1 MNALLSIFLRGFFL
15 FRSTS
20 AKNNVVNCS
29 QKKKFVEIIL
39 SVTID
44 RASSVVHVLC
54 NLVQTERPNK
64 IRNRSVE
71 GFEILRFK
79 IDASSTIQFLNIP
92 GQ

>member
-1 MNALLSIFLRGFFL
+1 MVFFFFDPL
-15 FRSTS
+15 PRKITWLIVR
-20 AKNNVVNCS
+20 K
-29 QKKKFVEIIL
+29 KKKFVEIIL